1 MAESRDN
8 HLSSPAA
15 AQKAGAWPSSPH
27 SRPAAVLLAN
37 HHIHHQSPRN
47 GIAASAVGSDTSVGS
62 GSSSR
67 SAHRVETEGGHG
79 TSQTASS

>member
-15 AQKAGAWPSSPH
+15 AQKAGAWPTSPH

-47 GIAASAVGSDTSVGS
+47 GIAASAVGSDTSAGS

>member
-1 MAESRDN
+1 MLESRDN

-15 AQKAGAWPSSPH
+15 AQKAGAWPTSPH

-47 GIAASAVGSDTSVGS
+47 GIGASAAGNDTSAGS